1 MSQDL
6 KAGSRWRSAVCD
18 TEVVVVRAPSEPAQL
33 ECGGTPM
40 LPVGSD
46 PEQGSSPDP
55 QWSDGTLIGKR
66 YELNAPAIEILC
78 TKAGAR
84 VTLHRRRATHRQ
96 GQQAPPRFRLI
107 GSWTV
112 SLH

>member
-6 KAGSRWRSAVCD
+6 KAGSRWRSTVCD

-78 TKAGAR
+78 TKAG
-84 VTLHRRRATHRQ
+84 L
-96 GQQAPPRFRLI
+96 
-107 GSWTV
+107 GSLSIAGVPLTV
-112 SLH
+112 KGSKPLPASD